1 MYLFF
6 TYHFCKRE
14 FLFSWDWSFEKKSE
28 FGEKNQEF
36 NFFTG
41 VFDFSH
47 DKKNSTIYISLEPC
61 AHHGVTPPCVNEII
75 KSKIKRVVY
84 SMSYSKSE

>member
-1 MYLFF
+1 MKKILILLGLTLLFQVN
-6 TYHFCKRE
+6 
-14 FLFSWDWSFEKKSE
+14 FSINAEEKNSE

-47 DKKNSTIYISLEPC
+47 DKKNSTIVGIQHQNEDLFRQSFLGPISPVS
-61 AHHGVTPPCVNEII
+61 G
-75 KSKIKRVVY
+75 
-84 SMSYSKSE
+84 